1 MTRALAVAIGAL
13 ALSVAASSL
22 AQRTAAPTQP
32 RECSVRHHAFVQGGV
47 AEGRM
52 HVINDGNPCS
62 FTFKFGQNF
71 EPSEWKVEE
80 APKHGHLEAGG
91 STVKYLPES
100 GYAGPDAFTVAV
112 FGFNPMGPAGFRA
125 RNGRFHF
132 KVDVR
137 AAP

>member
-1 MTRALAVAIGAL
+1 MTHALAVAIGAL
-13 ALSVAASSL
+13 ALPVAASAL
-22 AQRTAAPTQP
+22 AQGASAPAQP
-32 RECSVRHHAFVQGGV
+32 RECSVKHQAFVQGGV

-52 HVINDGNPCS
+52 RVINNGNPCN
-62 FTFKFGQNF
+62 FTFKFKGTF

-80 APKHGHLEAGG
+80 APKHGRIDVGG
-91 STVKYLPES
+91 SAVKYLPES

-112 FGFNPMGPAGFRA
+112 FGFNPMGSAGFRA
-125 RNGRFHF
+125 HNGRFHF